1 MSSSPGTIVIAVG
14 GNALAPQGERVTIH
28 DQFRHTRQSLSSVV
42 KLASDGWRIAIIH
55 GNGPQVGNA
64 LERNELARNQ
74 VEPLPLGV
82 LVAST
87 AGWIGYM
94 IQQSLQNALVAVGV
108 DRDVLT
114 VITQTVVREDD
125 QQPGDPRKP
134 IGNTLSDGESA
145 QLVARGVAVGR
156 DGAGRLRRLA
166 PSPEVDDIVEAE
178 VVKELVLG
186 GKIVIAA
193 GGGGPPVY
201 RDSTGRWE
209 GMDAVVDK
217 DRVAAVLGC
226 RLGADRLLILT
237 DVDGVYDGWGTEA
250 QRRLERLRLE
260 EAEALLA
267 GDSLGR
273 GSMRPKV
280 EAAVHF
286 VRGGGKCAIIAHL
299 ADGLEAISGE
309 TGTIIMGA
317 G

>member
-1 MSSSPGTIVIAVG
+1 MSSPPGTIVIAVG

-42 KLASDGWRIAIIH
+42 KLASDGWRIAIVH

-94 IQQSLQNALVAVGV
+94 MQQSLQNALAAAAV
-108 DRDVLT
+108 DREVLT
-114 VITQTVVREDD
+114 VITQTVVSDDGPSFRE
-125 QQPGDPRKP
+125 PRKP
-134 IGNTLSDGESA
+134 IGNTLSEGESA
-145 QLVARGVAVGR
+145 ELAARGVAVGR

-166 PSPEVDDIVEAE
+166 PSPEVDDVVEAE
-178 VVKELVLG
+178 AVKELVLS

-201 RDSTGRWE
+201 RDTTGRWE
-209 GMDAVVDK
+209 GVDAVVDK

-237 DVDGVYDGWGTEA
+237 NVDGVYDGWGTEG

-286 VRGGGKCAIIAHL
+286 VGGGGKCAIIAHL
-299 ADGLEAISGE
+299 VEGLEAMRGE
-309 TGTIIMGA
+309 TGTIIIGD